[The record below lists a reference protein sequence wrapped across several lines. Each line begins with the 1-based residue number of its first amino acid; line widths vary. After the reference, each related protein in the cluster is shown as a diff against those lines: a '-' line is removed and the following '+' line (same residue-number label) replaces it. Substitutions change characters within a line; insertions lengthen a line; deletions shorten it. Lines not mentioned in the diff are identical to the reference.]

1 MKTIYSILYITLNTA
16 LEERISIGILMS
28 DGKENMFKFSA
39 EKLLAVKSLLSSE
52 KYNLVKSYLKSLEN
66 DIHNRSSE
74 RINSFYQ
81 NDVEWTKFGYLSYLT
96 KYASN
101 LVQFSE
107 PKIIDIDFTEDN
119 FKRLFE
125 KYIFSYS
132 YGVEES
138 TSHMVVEKVKKNLYP
153 KIDTRVNLDITLDS
167 SNFENL
173 FAPIEVNFLGING
186 VPVAGQAVDF
196 SKKHYFLENDV
207 TRFVALTKVIE
218 LAESKRGQ
226 FFILGREPENTD
238 VKNHQLWEQIRD
250 SDILE
255 FVDADETG
263 IVEEYME
270 LHDVRPYFA
279 K

>member
-1 MKTIYSILYITLNTA
+1 MKTIYSILSITLNTA
-16 LEERISIGILMS
+16 LEERISIGTLMS
-28 DGKENMFKFSA
+28 NGTESMFKFSS
-39 EKLLAVKSLLSSE
+39 EKLLAIKSLLSSE
-52 KYNLVKSYLKSLEN
+52 KYNLVKNYLKSLEN
-66 DIHNRSSE
+66 DIHDISLE
-74 RINSFYQ
+74 KINTISQ
-81 NDVEWTKFGYLSYLT
+81 KNVEWTQFGYLSYLSN
-96 KYASN
+96 YASN
-101 LVQFSE
+101 LVQYSE
-107 PKIIDIDFTEDN
+107 PKIIDIEFTQNN

-125 KYIFSYS
+125 KYIFTYAQDAE
-132 YGVEES
+132 YS
-138 TSHMVVEKVKKNLYP
+138 TSQLIVEQVKGNLYP
-153 KIDTRVNLDITLDS
+153 KINTRVNLDITLDS

-186 VPVAGQAVDF
+186 VPVAGQTIDF

-218 LAESKRGQ
+218 LAENKRGQ
-226 FFILGREPENTD
+226 FYVLGREPENSD

-270 LHDVRPYFA
+270 SHDVRPYF
-279 K
+279 KK

>member
-1 MKTIYSILYITLNTA
+1 MKTIYSILSITLNTA
-16 LEERISIGILMS
+16 LEERISIGMLMS
-28 DGKENMFKFSA
+28 NGTENMFKFSS
-39 EKLLAVKSLLSSE
+39 EKLLAIKSLLSSE
-52 KYNLVKSYLKSLEN
+52 KYNLVKNYLKSLES
-66 DIHNRSSE
+66 DIHNISSE
-74 RINSFYQ
+74 KINSISQ
-81 NDVEWTKFGYLSYLT
+81 KNVEWAQFGYLSYLT

-107 PKIIDIDFTEDN
+107 PKIIDIDFTQNN

-125 KYIFSYS
+125 KYIFTYS
-132 YGVEES
+132 YDVEES
-138 TSHMVVEKVKKNLYP
+138 ISHMIVEKVKKNLYP

-186 VPVAGQAVDF
+186 VPVAGQAIDF

-218 LAESKRGQ
+218 LAENKRGQ
-226 FFILGREPENTD
+226 FYVLGREPENSD
-238 VKNHQLWEQIRD
+238 IKNHQLWEQIRD

-263 IVEEYME
+263 IVEEYIE
-270 LHDVRPYFA
+270 SHDVRPYFE